1 MKLNGT
7 KYKMTFTKTI
17 LKEEF
22 QVDGIITVHYF
33 EFACDYVFEGE
44 AHNFWEIV
52 YVDKGE
58 LEIMAD
64 DKGFK
69 LRQGEMIFHK
79 PNEFHNLWANGKIA
93 PNIIV
98 ISFDCKSKAM
108 KFFENKIVLT
118 GDAVKN
124 LLAQIIKE
132 ALEAFSTPLN
142 ISSTTKL
149 DKKLNSLFGTEQLIK
164 ICLQQLLIHL
174 VRKGTNILPDDRLS
188 SSVKERT
195 HNDMTNRIIN
205 YLEDNLQENVT
216 FDDVCKYSHLSSTTL
231 KAMFKEQ
238 TGTSVMEFYKSLKIG
253 EAKKFIREGQFN
265 FTEIAERLGYA
276 SIHYFSRQ
284 FKKITGMSPSEY
296 ASSVKVKI

>member
-33 EFACDYVFEGE
+33 EFACDYVFKGE
-44 AHNFWEIV
+44 AHNFWELV

-69 LRQGEMIFHK
+69 LKQGEMIFHK

-93 PNIIV
+93 PKIIV

-124 LLAQIIKE
+124 LLTQIIKE
-132 ALEAFSTPLN
+132 SLEAFSTPLN
-142 ISSTTKL
+142 ISNTTKL
-149 DKKLNSLFGTEQLIK
+149 E
-164 ICLQQLLIHL
+164 
-174 VRKGTNILPDDRLS
+174 RK
-188 SSVKERT
+188 
-195 HNDMTNRIIN
+195 
-205 YLEDNLQENVT
+205 
-216 FDDVCKYSHLSSTTL
+216 
-231 KAMFKEQ
+231 
-238 TGTSVMEFYKSLKIG
+238 
-253 EAKKFIREGQFN
+253 
-265 FTEIAERLGYA
+265 
-276 SIHYFSRQ
+276 
-284 FKKITGMSPSEY
+284 
-296 ASSVKVKI
+296 

>member
-1 MKLNGT
+1 MNFIKTVLNEDLQ
-7 KYKMTFTKTI
+7 I
-17 LKEEF
+17 DSI
-22 QVDGIITVHYF
+22 VTVHYF

-44 AHNFWEIV
+44 THDFWEFV

-58 LEIMAD
+58 LEVMAD

-69 LRQGEMIFHK
+69 LKQGEMIFHK

-98 ISFDCKSKAM
+98 ISFDCKSKDM
-108 KFFENKIVLT
+108 KFFENKIVST
-118 GDAVKN
+118 GDTVKN

-142 ISSTTKL
+142 ISTTTRL
-149 DKKLNSLFGTEQLIK
+149 DRKENALFGSEQLIK
-164 ICLQQLLIHL
+164 MYLQQLLIHL
-174 VRKGTNILPDDRLS
+174 IRRDASILPDERLS

-195 HNDMTNRIIN
+195 HKDMTHKIVN
-205 YLEDNLQENVT
+205 YLEDNLKSNIT
-216 FDDVCKYSHLSSTTL
+216 FNDVCKFSNLGATTL
-231 KAMFKEQ
+231 KAMFKER
-238 TGTSVMEFYKSLKIG
+238 TGTGVMEFYKSLKI
-253 EAKKFIREGQFN
+253 EESKKMIREGKFN

-284 FKKITGMSPSEY
+284 FKNLTGMTPSEY
-296 ASSVKVKI
+296 ASSVKIKI

>member
-1 MKLNGT
+1 MSFVKTFLN
-7 KYKMTFTKTI
+7 
-17 LKEEF
+17 EEF
-22 QVDGIITVHYF
+22 EIDSVVTVHYF

-44 AHNFWEIV
+44 AHDFWELV

-69 LRQGEMIFHK
+69 LKQGEMIFHK

-98 ISFDCKSKAM
+98 ISFECKSKAM
-108 KFFENKIVLT
+108 KFFEDKIVLT
-118 GDAVKN
+118 GDIVKN

-142 ISSTTKL
+142 ISSTTRLERKS
-149 DKKLNSLFGTEQLIK
+149 NTIFRSEQLIK
-164 ICLQQLLIHL
+164 IYLQQLLIHL
-174 VRKGTNILPDDRLS
+174 VRKSTNILPDHRLS

-195 HNDMTNRIIN
+195 HNDMTNKIIN
-205 YLEDNLQENVT
+205 YLEDNLQKNIT
-216 FDDVCKYSHLSSTTL
+216 FEDVCKYSSLGSTSL
-231 KAMFKEQ
+231 KSMFKER
-238 TGTSVMEFYKSLKIG
+238 TGTSVMEFYKSLKIE
-253 EAKKFIREGQFN
+253 EAKKLIREGKFN
-265 FTEIAERLGYA
+265 FTEIAEGLGYT

-284 FKKITGMSPSEY
+284 FKKTTGMTPSEY
-296 ASSVKVKI
+296 ASSVKVRI

>member
-1 MKLNGT
+1 MSFVKTFLN
-7 KYKMTFTKTI
+7 
-17 LKEEF
+17 EEF
-22 QVDGIITVHYF
+22 EIDSVVTVHYF

-44 AHNFWEIV
+44 THDFWELV

-69 LRQGEMIFHK
+69 LKQGEMIFHK

-108 KFFENKIVLT
+108 KSFEDKIVLS
-118 GDAVKN
+118 GDIVKN

-132 ALEAFSTPLN
+132 TLEAFSTPLN
-142 ISSTTKL
+142 ISSTTRLERKS
-149 DKKLNSLFGTEQLIK
+149 NTIFGSEQLIK
-164 ICLQQLLIHL
+164 IYLQQLLIHL
-174 VRKGTNILPDDRLS
+174 VRKSTNILPDHRLS

-195 HNDMTNRIIN
+195 HNDMTNKIIN
-205 YLEDNLQENVT
+205 YLEDNLQKNVS
-216 FDDVCKYSHLSSTTL
+216 FDDVCQYSHLSSTTL

-238 TGTSVMEFYKSLKIG
+238 TGTSVMEFYKSLKIQ
-253 EAKKFIREGQFN
+253 EAKKLIREGQFN
-265 FTEIAERLGYA
+265 FTEIAEGLGYT
-276 SIHYFSRQ
+276 SIHHFSRQ
-284 FKKITGMSPSEY
+284 FKKTTGMTPSEY
-296 ASSVKVKI
+296 ASSVKVRI